1 MRTKLLDKCKGI
13 FKIENNE
20 KFDFIKE
27 DDPVERE
34 IKLKK
39 FVLGNVNFIGELI
52 NFQVLSKKIV
62 FNCIKNL
69 FQRFEKSSSDELLR
83 LINLEAIVI
92 LMDKF
97 GTLLKKSEKKIK
109 ADLLDDF
116 NTQTNEILEKLDEV
130 QKEKKLPGHIKYK
143 IINLIERK
151 KNNWE
156 ETEFS
161 KSQKAKSHEEIRKEY
176 EHKTSHNIEG
186 DAIPYEQEIVNDKI
200 GKDLINFKD
209 FIEEE
214 DSNGKRINKI
224 ENYDWAIVEDIYNI
238 HRNSLS
244 EILSAFIDSC
254 IDFVQNNES
263 LDYSKSY
270 FNILIEYYKSVIK
283 KTEKNK
289 LIDKVLHLIRVARDN
304 SLDCSYLVDVW
315 SNILNTLFKYNI
327 MKMEDLNLLR
337 DLEDEDLSTVFSIIK
352 KSNLSKKNIEKLS
365 LIKNKQELF
374 NNAK

>member
-1 MRTKLLDKCKGI
+1 MY
-13 FKIENNE
+13 
-20 KFDFIKE
+20 FIKE
-27 DDPVERE
+27 DDHVERE

-214 DSNGKRINKI
+214 DSNGKRINKW
-224 ENYDWAIVEDIYNI
+224 N
-238 HRNSLS
+238 
-244 EILSAFIDSC
+244 
-254 IDFVQNNES
+254 
-263 LDYSKSY
+263 
-270 FNILIEYYKSVIK
+270 
-283 KTEKNK
+283 
-289 LIDKVLHLIRVARDN
+289 
-304 SLDCSYLVDVW
+304 
-315 SNILNTLFKYNI
+315 
-327 MKMEDLNLLR
+327 
-337 DLEDEDLSTVFSIIK
+337 
-352 KSNLSKKNIEKLS
+352 
-365 LIKNKQELF
+365 
-374 NNAK
+374 

>member
-1 MRTKLLDKCKGI
+1 MK
-13 FKIENNE
+13 
-20 KFDFIKE
+20 
-27 DDPVERE
+27 
-34 IKLKK
+34 
-39 FVLGNVNFIGELI
+39 
-52 NFQVLSKKIV
+52 
-62 FNCIKNL
+62 
-69 FQRFEKSSSDELLR
+69 
-83 LINLEAIVI
+83 
-92 LMDKF
+92 
-97 GTLLKKSEKKIK
+97 KKIK

-337 DLEDEDLSTVFSIIK
+337 ALVDEDLSPVFSIIK